1 MNILLNIILTGIAV
15 AVADYLIPGVALNNL
30 GTAIV
35 VGLVMGLINGLI
47 RPVVL
52 FLTLPINVLTLG
64 LFTFVI
70 NALMILLA
78 AAIVPGFTVN
88 GFWSALLFSVVVA
101 LIKMLFSGL
110 DRPHGQANLPR

>member
-15 AVADYLIPGVALNNL
+15 AVADYLIPDVSLSNL
-30 GTAIV
+30 GTAVV
-35 VGLVMGLINGLI
+35 VGLVMGLINGII
-47 RPVVL
+47 RPIVL
-52 FLTLPINVLTLG
+52 MLTLPINIMTLG

-78 AAIVPGFTVN
+78 AAIVPGFTVT

-101 LIKMLFSGL
+101 LIKMLFSSF
-110 DRPHGQANLPR
+110 DRPHGQTNLPR